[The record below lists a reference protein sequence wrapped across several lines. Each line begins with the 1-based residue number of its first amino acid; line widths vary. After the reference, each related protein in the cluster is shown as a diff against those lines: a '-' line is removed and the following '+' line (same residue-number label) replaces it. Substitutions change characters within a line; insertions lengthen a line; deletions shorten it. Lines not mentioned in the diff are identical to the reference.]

1 MKLSE
6 WLKANK
12 VKNRD
17 FAKQIKVHPG
27 SIPRYKRDG
36 ANPPT
41 SILNRIREA
50 TNGEVDAPDFAQSER
65 AS

>member
-6 WLKANK
+6 WQKENG
-12 VKNRD
+12 VKNKELAEAIR
-17 FAKQIKVHPG
+17 VHPG
-27 SIPRYKRDG
+27 SIPRYKRKG

-50 TNGEVDAPDFAQSER
+50 TGGLVDADDFGGE
-65 AS
+65 